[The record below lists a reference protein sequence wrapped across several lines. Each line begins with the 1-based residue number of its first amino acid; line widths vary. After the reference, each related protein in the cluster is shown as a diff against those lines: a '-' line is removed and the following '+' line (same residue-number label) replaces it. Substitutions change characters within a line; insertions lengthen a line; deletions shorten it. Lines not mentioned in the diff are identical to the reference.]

1 MESPHAVDQ
10 FSAMSTTLPR
20 RRPFTV
26 DEYYRMSEL
35 GILPM
40 GERTELINGEI
51 IQMASI
57 GSRHAGCVNR
67 LNRLLVQGVGDRGL
81 VTVQN
86 PVRLSDLSE
95 PQPDLSVVR
104 PRNDDYTTAHPAP
117 PDALLIIEVADT
129 SVGFDRGEKMP
140 LYAVAGIPEYWLVDI
155 VADQVEVYRRPS
167 AEGYRDVRH
176 YLRGESLNPTAFPDL
191 TVPIDAILP

>member
-1 MESPHAVDQ
+1 MESPRSAAE

-35 GILPM
+35 GILPA

-67 LNRLLVQGVGDRGL
+67 INRLLVQGVGDQGL

-104 PRNDDYTTAHPAP
+104 SRSDDYTTAHPGP
-117 PDALLIIEVADT
+117 PDAYLIIEVADT

-140 LYAVAGIPEYWLVDI
+140 LYALAGIPEYWLVDI
-155 VADQVEVYRRPS
+155 VADKVEVYRSP
-167 AEGYRDVRH
+167 AADGYRDVR
-176 YLRGESLNPTAFPDL
+176 YYQRGESLTPIAFPDL
-191 TVPIDAILP
+191 TLPIEAILP